1 MIGRTAARQQ
11 ARAVLDCPN
20 PPRSAASEQPGR
32 EASPAHH
39 RVELPFP
46 AALDR
51 LKLLG
56 LAAMLVD
63 HLGKAW
69 QPLAAWPWHLAGRP
83 ALLLFALVIAHRVAE
98 QPARA
103 ARYLPRLL
111 LWGALAQPAYA
122 ALGNEGL
129 NILFT
134 YAAGCLAC
142 LALAWRGSPGSRG
155 RKGPLGGPSGPS
167 SVGSPWAGLLAAL
180 LMTALAGPWVEYG
193 WAGVL
198 LVPAGVVLLRH
209 AHAAALPGLTML
221 CLAANAPAPPVMLL
235 QMTAVLALA
244 AAIAW
249 AVLTR
254 RTAGPSRPLPGFA
267 ALYAGHLS
275 VLALVLHAAAPPDFG

>member
-1 MIGRTAARQQ
+1 MNGRA
-11 ARAVLDCPN
+11 
-20 PPRSAASEQPGR
+20 
-32 EASPAHH
+32 
-39 RVELPFP
+39 

-56 LAAMLVD
+56 LAAMLAD

-122 ALGNEGL
+122 ALGNDGL

-134 YAAGCLAC
+134 YAAGCIVT
-142 LALAWRGSPGSRG
+142 LALALAGQGSW
-155 RKGPLGGPSGPS
+155 GP
-167 SVGSPWAGLLAAL
+167 VGSFGALASAHAVSSCRPWAGPLATLLVIVL
-180 LMTALAGPWVEYG
+180 VGPWVEYG
-193 WAGVL
+193 WAGAM
-198 LVPAGVVLLRH
+198 LVPAGVLLLRH
-209 AHAAALPGLTML
+209 ARAAALPGLALL
-221 CLAANAPAPPVMLL
+221 CLVANAPAPPAMLL
-235 QMTAVLALA
+235 QMAAVLALA
-244 AAIAW
+244 AAGAW
-249 AVLTR
+249 AVLARGAPGT
-254 RTAGPSRPLPGFA
+254 SRPLWGFH

-275 VLALVLHAAAPPDFG
+275 LLAVALHAATPPNFR